1 MSNREAVC
9 ELPPLYA
16 SATVNLH
23 VMRGPGEEY
32 SGATRTA
39 KTATI
44 ATSEQRNDSVT
55 TPARKQQ
62 RLNNGAPPGD
72 GFAFTSY
79 EPHRPPF
86 VSAIE
91 PQTAQCGTRG
101 LHATIT
107 GRDPPPSAMALCPA
121 RVLLLWQRRSPAVV
135 VRRRN
140 FAPTGTQT
148 LMCLLQYRQSDRVVD
163 AEFIS
168 STEVLLYS
176 RKHRVYTSN
185 LRDARRVTR
194 VHVATRR
201 ATRVHVAQV
210 RCPLPAVETA
220 DEGYWLEREMYVAVT
235 HNGELRYARNLHN
248 EAAARETYMIGPAQA
263 SHSASRPLGSY
274 TRAGAVQ
281 RP

>member
-1 MSNREAVC
+1 MTETRAYAVSNREAVC

-101 LHATIT
+101 LYATIT
-107 GRDPPPSAMALCPA
+107 GRDPPPLGDGAVPSA
-121 RVLLLWQRRSPAVV
+121 RAVV
-135 VRRRN
+135 V
-140 FAPTGTQT
+140 
-148 LMCLLQYRQSDRVVD
+148 
-163 AEFIS
+163 
-168 STEVLLYS
+168 
-176 RKHRVYTSN
+176 
-185 LRDARRVTR
+185 
-194 VHVATRR
+194 
-201 ATRVHVAQV
+201 
-210 RCPLPAVETA
+210 
-220 DEGYWLEREMYVAVT
+220 
-235 HNGELRYARNLHN
+235 
-248 EAAARETYMIGPAQA
+248 AAALTRCCCAQTQLRADGDADADVPAAVPPIG
-263 SHSASRPLGSY
+263 SRG
-274 TRAGAVQ
+274 
-281 RP
+281 